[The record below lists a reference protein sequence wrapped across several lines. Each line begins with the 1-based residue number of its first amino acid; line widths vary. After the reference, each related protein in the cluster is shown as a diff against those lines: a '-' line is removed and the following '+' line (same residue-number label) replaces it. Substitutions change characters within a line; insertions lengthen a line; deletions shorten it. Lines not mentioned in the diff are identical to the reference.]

1 MSPQATRFDPDRA
14 RATLRLMF
22 PTWPLALLLAIG
34 FVDLVS
40 TAFLHRAGLIVELNP
55 IMRVF
60 ISQSEWLFAFVKGLT
75 LGGAWGAMAW
85 YARHDR
91 PFVHRAALFGSAAYV
106 ALWCGWF
113 FGSR

>member
-1 MSPQATRFDPDRA
+1 M
-14 RATLRLMF
+14 MF
-22 PTWPLALLLAIG
+22 PTPALVLLLLIG
-34 FVDLVS
+34 LVDLLS

-55 IMRVF
+55 IMRPF
-60 ISQSEWLFAFVKGLT
+60 ITRSEWLFAFVKGLT

-91 PFVHRAALFGSAAYV
+91 PFVHRAALVASAAYV

-113 FGSR
+113 FGAR

>member
-1 MSPQATRFDPDRA
+1 
-14 RATLRLMF
+14 MF
-22 PTWPLALLLAIG
+22 PTWSLALLMGIG
-34 FVDLVS
+34 LLDLLS
-40 TAFLHRAGLIVELNP
+40 TALLHRAGLIVELNP

-60 ISQSEWLFAFVKGLT
+60 IAQSEWLFAFVKGLT

-85 YARHDR
+85 YARTDLR
-91 PFVHRAALFGSAAYV
+91 FVHRVALFGSAAYV

>member
-1 MSPQATRFDPDRA
+1 M
-14 RATLRLMF
+14 MF
-22 PTWPLALLLAIG
+22 PTWALGLLMAIG
-34 FVDLVS
+34 LIDLLS
-40 TAFLHRAGLIVELNP
+40 TALLHRAGLIVELNP

-85 YARHDR
+85 YARTDLR
-91 PFVHRAALFGSAAYV
+91 FVHRAALFGSAAYV

>member
-1 MSPQATRFDPDRA
+1 
-14 RATLRLMF
+14 MF
-22 PTWPLALLLAIG
+22 PTPALALLLGIG
-34 FVDLVS
+34 FIDLVS
-40 TAFLHRAGLIVELNP
+40 TAVLHRAGLIVELNP

-60 ISQSEWLFAFVKGLT
+60 ITQSEWLFAFVKGLT

-91 PFVHRAALFGSAAYV
+91 VFVHRAALAGSAVYV
-106 ALWCGWF
+106 LVWCGWF